1 MFEVKAII
9 RPQRLEDVRMALHE
23 IAEMPGVTVS
33 KVHAFARS
41 HPRDTT
47 GSVDALEA
55 DLVKLETVVPAA
67 LQVPHGDF
75 AGLSVQLDLDALMC
89 EAARIGTPIDGR
101 TANAEPLARG
111 LPSRGMK
118 NRRR

>member
-9 RPQRLEDVRMALHE
+9 RPQRLEDVRTALHE
-23 IAEMPGVTVS
+23 IADMPGVTVS

-41 HPRDTT
+41 HPRDTA

-67 LQVPHGDF
+67 LADRVVETIQRAATTGRPGDGMVFKIPVADAVRVRTGEHG
-75 AGLSVQLDLDALMC
+75 VTAL
-89 EAARIGTPIDGR
+89 
-101 TANAEPLARG
+101 
-111 LPSRGMK
+111 
-118 NRRR
+118 

>member
-9 RPQRLEDVRMALHE
+9 RPQRLDHVRTALQE

-67 LQVPHGDF
+67 LADRVVEAIQRAATTGRPGDGMVFKIPVDDAVRVRTGEHG
-75 AGLSVQLDLDALMC
+75 ATAL
-89 EAARIGTPIDGR
+89 
-101 TANAEPLARG
+101 
-111 LPSRGMK
+111 
-118 NRRR
+118 